1 MDANKRILE
10 LMAQRNWSAYR
21 LVKETNLSHS
31 LIYNMVRRN
40 NLPTIDTLTRISAAF
55 GLSLQQFFTEDDD
68 PAALSGEHAE
78 LLTIYHDVSAD
89 NRIAV
94 LHLMELMAAGNKQ
107 KDRVE
112 EDDKIDKDRSEEVH
126 NGSGRRLSPRPLRLS
141 FPFFQFLQL
150 LSFPD

>member
-68 PAALSGEHAE
+68 PAE

-107 KDRVE
+107 KGQGE
-112 EDDKIDKDRSEEVH
+112 EDDKIDRD
-126 NGSGRRLSPRPLRLS
+126 
-141 FPFFQFLQL
+141 
-150 LSFPD
+150 

>member
-68 PAALSGEHAE
+68 PAAPVSYTHL
-78 LLTIYHDVSAD
+78 DVYKRQPDGLCCSCC
-89 NRIAV
+89 NYRRIQ
-94 LHLMELMAAGNKQ
+94 E
-107 KDRVE
+107 
-112 EDDKIDKDRSEEVH
+112 
-126 NGSGRRLSPRPLRLS
+126 
-141 FPFFQFLQL
+141 
-150 LSFPD
+150 

>member
-1 MDANKRILE
+1 MNEMSRSFYEKGEQNNIMDANKRILE

-78 LLTIYHDVSAD
+78 LLTIYHDVSVD

-107 KDRVE
+107 KDRGEGNE
-112 EDDKIDKDRSEEVH
+112 EIGKD
-126 NGSGRRLSPRPLRLS
+126 
-141 FPFFQFLQL
+141 
-150 LSFPD
+150 

>member
-40 NLPTIDTLTRISAAF
+40 NLPTIDTLTRISAVPGQDAAV
-55 GLSLQQFFTEDDD
+55 LAVYRDD

-107 KDRVE
+107 KDRGE
-112 EDDKIDKDRSEEVH
+112 EDDKIDKD
-126 NGSGRRLSPRPLRLS
+126 
-141 FPFFQFLQL
+141 
-150 LSFPD
+150 

>member
-94 LHLMELMAAGNKQ
+94 LHLMELMPPGTSK
-107 KDRVE
+107 R
-112 EDDKIDKDRSEEVH
+112 IEV
-126 NGSGRRLSPRPLRLS
+126 RKMIK
-141 FPFFQFLQL
+141 
-150 LSFPD
+150 